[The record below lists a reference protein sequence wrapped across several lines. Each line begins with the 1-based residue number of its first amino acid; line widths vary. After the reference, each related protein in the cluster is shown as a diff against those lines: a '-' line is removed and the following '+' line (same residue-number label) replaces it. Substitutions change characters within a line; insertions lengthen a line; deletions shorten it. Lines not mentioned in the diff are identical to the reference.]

1 MCLGVSAS
9 SVCSNANHPSDPL
22 FGPCLPLAL
31 QCNPCARNPCAR
43 PSQLQRL
50 LGISD
55 VTRLHQNT
63 ARVRQ
68 GSHVFEVST
77 FKGTQRQVSEV
88 PVQGHKNLAVV
99 NSVEMQRKASDMSAY
114 MDACER
120 GGRWERHG
128 RGGRARGA
136 RGRKGAGRSGEGG
149 GRF

>member
-1 MCLGVSAS
+1 MCLGARAS
-9 SVCSNANHPSDPL
+9 SVRSDDNHPADPL
-22 FGPCLPLAL
+22 FGPCLPLTL
-31 QCNPCARNPCAR
+31 QCNPCAR

-88 PVQGHKNLAVV
+88 PVQGHKSLAVV

-114 MDACER
+114 MDACEQ
-120 GGRWERHG
+120 GGDG
-128 RGGRARGA
+128 RGREGDG
-136 RGRKGAGRSGEGG
+136 GQGGGGEGEGG
-149 GRF
+149 